1 MCTNNPFH
9 WFLVHVLVFCK
20 TFWRKFSIIFDHIFY
35 IVMNIHHIHLQLFNS
50 LPYRFICFL
59 TKKNW
64 RPPRLRAFGSGGRK
78 RNTYE
83 YACLLTRPDCRQT
96 KKKFWLNEFSSF
108 TARKSGNLISI
119 IHEIFWRNLRNKRWH
134 NPKFH
139 LKIFENELL
148 KTKIKI
154 LQERKNDTSL
164 SL

>member
-1 MCTNNPFH
+1 MKD
-9 WFLVHVLVFCK
+9 LVTVWIHIILGYLILK
-20 TFWRKFSIIFDHIFY
+20 LAFS
-35 IVMNIHHIHLQLFNS
+35 
-50 LPYRFICFL
+50 
-59 TKKNW
+59 KNW

-83 YACLLTRPDCRQT
+83 YACLLTRPDCRRT

-108 TARKSGNLISI
+108 TGRKSGILISI

-134 NPKFH
+134 NLKFH

-154 LQERKNDTSL
+154 LQARKNDTSL
-164 SL
+164 ALEKVWFSERNSFSKIKVFKKMSSSHFFFDIWCKFCYR